1 MKTKIYSFYSENK
14 NAFIQ
19 VKAQS
24 KKNVQIY
31 AKNIL
36 KEDVKKENISILK
49 AVNSHQSP
57 VEVEYTELF

>member
-19 VKAQS
+19 VKAKS
-24 KKNVQIY
+24 KKNVLLY
-31 AKNIL
+31 AKNIM
-36 KEDVKKENISILK
+36 KEELKKENISILK

-57 VEVEYTELF
+57 VEIEYPELF